1 MRCRI
6 ALGDITPPLILLAM
20 AFFVPGTVVQADKTA
35 VYPASQTEEVTTVES
50 DSEEAPAESTTAAE
64 QDFVPQQEISEDYP
78 IALPA
83 DI

>member
-6 ALGDITPPLILLAM
+6 ALGYITAPLILLAV
-20 AFFVPGTVVQADKTA
+20 ALFIPEAVAQAGKTA
-35 VYPASQTEEVTTVES
+35 YPASQTREVTTVES
-50 DSEEAPAESTTAAE
+50 STEETTESITAAAE

-78 IALPA
+78 IALPV